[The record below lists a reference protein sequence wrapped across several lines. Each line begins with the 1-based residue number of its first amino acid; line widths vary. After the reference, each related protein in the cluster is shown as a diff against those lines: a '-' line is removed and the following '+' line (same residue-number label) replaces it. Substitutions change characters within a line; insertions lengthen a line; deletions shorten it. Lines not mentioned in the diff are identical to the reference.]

1 MCDPHGRLCLPH
13 LPWPLS
19 SETFYPS
26 KQYNLLLIP
35 IIPRSDVERDLFE
48 RSHYPAIAH
57 VRIKV
62 ETPHPFPEMHRNS
75 MLNAQCI
82 SQFFCCL
89 NDAQESVV
97 GRVACPVPH
106 EPRPS
111 KVPIPFISA
120 CIENTHVYCFP
131 FATSLSAG
139 AHPSSIHLLPLKI
152 CGFSLPD
159 SLPTL

>member
-1 MCDPHGRLCLPH
+1 MEKMCDPHGRLCLPH

-82 SQFFCCL
+82 SQFVCCL
-89 NDAQESVV
+89 NDA
-97 GRVACPVPH
+97 
-106 EPRPS
+106 
-111 KVPIPFISA
+111 
-120 CIENTHVYCFP
+120 
-131 FATSLSAG
+131 
-139 AHPSSIHLLPLKI
+139 
-152 CGFSLPD
+152 
-159 SLPTL
+159 